1 MHLLLS
7 FFPLQ
12 GLHNPTFDRG
22 ISNLWFSFKH
32 QLRACWCSIEQPA
45 ASVATSAE
53 TTPTW
58 ASGVW
63 LCDLPEPEV
72 FFMHSGWRC
81 HWPHKAGD
89 QTYPSQHHVHKDIGA
104 LRSVCIPGMGW
115 RFGSAVKKNWRTAK
129 VTCISWGDSFWGFP
143 RELVKLLRVPE
154 ETKASLFFFESG
166 VGISKTER
174 ERYTHLYIYTHTLFF
189 EYYPK

>member
-115 RFGSAVKKNWRTAK
+115 RFGSAVKKKKNGKGYLHFMGRQ
-129 VTCISWGDSFWGFP
+129 F
-143 RELVKLLRVPE
+143 LRVPAW
-154 ETKASLFFFESG
+154 TG
-166 VGISKTER
+166 
-174 ERYTHLYIYTHTLFF
+174 
-189 EYYPK
+189 